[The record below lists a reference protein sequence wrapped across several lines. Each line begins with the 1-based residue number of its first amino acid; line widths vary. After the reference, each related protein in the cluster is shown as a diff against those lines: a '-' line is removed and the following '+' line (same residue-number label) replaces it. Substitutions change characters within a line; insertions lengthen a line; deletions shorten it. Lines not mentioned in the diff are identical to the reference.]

1 VRRLQVAALGGPG
14 DVLPLPPGDVHHLRV
29 VLRMRAGAPLVVFAD
44 GSEADAEL
52 TDGDGVRIT
61 SASRTI
67 GRPVPLHLV
76 FGVPKGAPLDNL
88 LRMAVEVGAT
98 QLHPA
103 LTERTVPRGD
113 HLDRWTRI
121 VSGAAEQC
129 GRADVPVVHPLRPLR
144 MITASLAEVD
154 RRVAVPG
161 APASAAPSGPAAL
174 LIGPEGGLSAS
185 ELERVLAE
193 GWTPVGLGPHVL
205 RVDTAAAVGLALL
218 RSAGTTAAPD
228 RVGPA

>member
-1 VRRLQVAALGGPG
+1 MRRVRVAALGPPG
-14 DVLPLPPGDVHHLRV
+14 DVLPLPPGDAHHLRV

-52 TDGDGVRIT
+52 ADGDAVRIT

-67 GRPVPLHLV
+67 GRPVALHLV

-98 QLHPA
+98 HLHPA

-129 GRADVPVVHPLRPLR
+129 GRADVPAVSALRPLR
-144 MITASLAEVD
+144 EITASLAEVD

-161 APASAAPSGPAAL
+161 AAPLAPQTGPAAL

-185 ELERVLAE
+185 ELERVLTE
-193 GWTPVGLGPHVL
+193 GWTPSGLGPHVL

-218 RSAGTTAAPD
+218 SGAGSTAAPD
-228 RVGPA
+228 RVGPV